1 MRNFEY
7 TVIVSF
13 EKGGVKQ
20 LKVTA
25 VGLCPQLAV
34 STTRI
39 DFGTLSIGQSITNTI
54 KLQNQTSLPLEVQ
67 GPKAPFL
74 RATPSSLKLESG
86 DSQELII
93 NYRPRNA
100 GPISSHSYFEI
111 SGGFKIELF
120 LSGSTV
126 FSLN

>member
-39 DFGTLSIGQSITNTI
+39 DFGTLSIG
-54 KLQNQTSLPLEVQ
+54 
-67 GPKAPFL
+67 
-74 RATPSSLKLESG
+74 
-86 DSQELII
+86 
-93 NYRPRNA
+93 
-100 GPISSHSYFEI
+100 
-111 SGGFKIELF
+111 
-120 LSGSTV
+120 
-126 FSLN
+126 